1 MIVYHTLTKFGA
13 EQIKKLPTPKAT
25 YEYPHRDVSFSAFQ
39 VFDWE
44 SFAATV
50 RHHCLEAKNF
60 DSSIETSIL
69 SSASIYFSFVK
80 DGEDDVD
87 TPCWVELEVLPAMEQ
102 GKGNVTQGDD
112 QLKLCH
118 ERKG

>member
-1 MIVYHTLTKFGA
+1 MIVHQTLTKFGA
-13 EQIKKLPTPKAT
+13 EQITKITTPKAT
-25 YEYPHRDVSFSAFQ
+25 YEYSHRNVSIFAFQ

-50 RHHCLEAKNF
+50 RYYCLESKNF

-87 TPCWVELEVLPAMEQ
+87 TPCWVQLDMLPAMEQ
-102 GKGNVTQGDD
+102 GKGNVTQGDE
-112 QLKLCH
+112 QLKFCH
-118 ERKG
+118 NRKG

>member
-1 MIVYHTLTKFGA
+1 MVCRHHDIPL
-13 EQIKKLPTPKAT
+13 
-25 YEYPHRDVSFSAFQ
+25 SAFQ

-50 RHHCLEAKNF
+50 RHYCSQSKNF

-69 SSASIYFSFVK
+69 SSTSIYFSFVK

-87 TPCWVELEVLPAMEQ
+87 TPCWVQLDVLPAMEQ
-102 GKGNVTQGDD
+102 GKGSVTRGKDE
-112 QLKLCH
+112 KITFIVT
-118 ERKG
+118 